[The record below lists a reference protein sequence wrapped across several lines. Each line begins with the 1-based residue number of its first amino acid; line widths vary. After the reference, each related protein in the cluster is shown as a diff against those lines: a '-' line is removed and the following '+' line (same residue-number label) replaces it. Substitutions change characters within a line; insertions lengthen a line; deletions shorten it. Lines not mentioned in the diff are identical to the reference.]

1 MRIYFPAIRFPLG
14 RKKKFL
20 LFLITWA
27 IRDLLRHCKYICSRY
42 MNWRPQ
48 NARMRARSLGAVGWS
63 CDRRSLYYIVCD
75 YIFSIPHI
83 HTFNGAWSISTAR
96 ATASS
101 RRHSLTLCNIYFS
114 RPTIILCTMYAM
126 RTAERESDDGRWW
139 PSGCIILWE
148 TRRLDSFV
156 GPICGLSVCECAYSL
171 VHNMTI
177 E

>member
-1 MRIYFPAIRFPLG
+1 
-14 RKKKFL
+14 
-20 LFLITWA
+20 
-27 IRDLLRHCKYICSRY
+27 

-114 RPTIILCTMYAM
+114 RPTIILCILLLCDAHS
-126 RTAERESDDGRWW
+126 REGIRWW
-139 PSGCIILWE
+139 KMMAIRMHHFMGDTSLGLFRWTHLRVECLRVCLFSGPQYDYRVTTLH
-148 TRRLDSFV
+148 
-156 GPICGLSVCECAYSL
+156 CGLCGPNVLFNKIAGSASRW
-171 VHNMTI
+171 
-177 E
+177 